1 MQYEHI
7 CINVQ
12 DMMQYGNIRKI
23 IWYNVQGLCNMDIIE
38 KWFTEQYSRYIKNLC
53 NNVQD
58 IIQ

>member
-1 MQYEHI
+1 
-7 CINVQ
+7 
-12 DMMQYGNIRKI
+12 MMQYGNIRKI
-23 IWYNVQGLCNMDIIE
+23 LWYNVQDLCNMDIIE